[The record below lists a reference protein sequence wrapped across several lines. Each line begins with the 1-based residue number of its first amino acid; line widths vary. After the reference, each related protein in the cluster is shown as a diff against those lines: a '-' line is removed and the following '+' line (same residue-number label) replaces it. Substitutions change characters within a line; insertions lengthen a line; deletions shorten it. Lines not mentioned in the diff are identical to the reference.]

1 LGFLTLPCRVVRE
14 LERWL
19 APTRADSVGAIQG
32 IDIKANCGNIELGII
47 FKLERG
53 SMRIVSVMGGGLH
66 FAFLGIAA
74 ILLLASSNVSAG
86 TYSSER
92 TALIS
97 LSRAQALVSG
107 ASHGRARA
115 ISVFPG
121 PDGLEGIVVTL
132 ATKDSA
138 RSIIWATP
146 NAKAVLIGNLVDAQ
160 GQNLNE
166 LAEVA
171 RGLRM
176 NPLMALHAATQPASM
191 SVLTPGSGPIL
202 TFFIDPNCIFC
213 NRLYRAIEPD
223 VSAGKLRIRF
233 VLVGIVK
240 KDSPERAM
248 SILSSADPL
257 KAIGQD
263 ETHFDA
269 AIEEGGYPIMTNPTP
284 ATAAVL
290 KANDQLMSRMGA
302 VGTPTLLYCSK
313 AADGHVE
320 MMKGV
325 PADIPSFVSDLAT
338 GPAPECRA

>member
-1 LGFLTLPCRVVRE
+1 MRIASVIGCGLRLTLFSMV
-14 LERWL
+14 
-19 APTRADSVGAIQG
+19 AI
-32 IDIKANCGNIELGII
+32 L
-47 FKLERG
+47 
-53 SMRIVSVMGGGLH
+53 
-66 FAFLGIAA
+66 FLG
-74 ILLLASSNVSAG
+74 ASDASAG
-86 TYSSER
+86 TDAGTRSASI
-92 TALIS
+92 ALVQ
-97 LSRAQALVSG
+97 AEALVSG

-115 ISVFPG
+115 LSVFPG
-121 PDGLEGIVVTL
+121 PDGLEGIVVALT
-132 ATKDSA
+132 AKGSA

-171 RGLRM
+171 QNLRTS
-176 NPLMALHAATQPASM
+176 PPTALQAATRPASM

-240 KDSPERAM
+240 KDSPQRAM
-248 SILSSADPL
+248 SILSSSTPL
-257 KAIGQD
+257 QAIRQD
-263 ETHFDA
+263 EAHFDIA
-269 AIEEGGYPIMTNPTP
+269 SEEGGYPIEAHPTP
-284 ATAAVL
+284 AATAAL
-290 KANDQLMSRMGA
+290 KANDQLLSRMGA

-313 AADGHVE
+313 AAGGHVE

-325 PADIPSFVSDLAT
+325 PADLSSFVSDLAS
-338 GPAPECRA
+338 GPAPACHA

>member
-1 LGFLTLPCRVVRE
+1 
-14 LERWL
+14 
-19 APTRADSVGAIQG
+19 
-32 IDIKANCGNIELGII
+32 
-47 FKLERG
+47 
-53 SMRIVSVMGGGLH
+53 MRIVSVIGGGLH

-97 LSRAQALVSG
+97 LSRAQDLVSG

-166 LAEVA
+166 LAEVGQ
-171 RGLRM
+171 GLRM
-176 NPLMALHAATQPASM
+176 NPLTALHAAALPSSM

-240 KDSPERAM
+240 KDSPQRAM
-248 SILSSADPL
+248 SILSSSDPL

-269 AIEEGGYPIMTNPTP
+269 AIEEGGYPIQAHSTP
-284 ATAAVL
+284 AAAAALTV
-290 KANDQLMSRMGA
+290 NDRLMSRMGA

-325 PADIPSFVSDLAT
+325 PADIPSFVSDLAS
-338 GPAPECRA
+338 GPAPACHA